1 MFDLN
6 KFLPILFGL
15 YEDMY
20 RAGVYDEDNL
30 KYFVQI
36 GTLSQAGYQ
45 TITGKKYDVEVSN
58 NDAPEV
64 KK

>member
-15 YEDMY
+15 YRDMY
-20 RAGVYDEDNL
+20 REGVYDKDNL

-36 GTLSQAGYQ
+36 GTLSQADYERIVGE
-45 TITGKKYDVEVSN
+45 KD
-58 NDAPEV
+58 DAQS
-64 KK
+64 

>member
-20 RAGVYDEDNL
+20 RAGVYDDDNL

-36 GTLSQAGYQ
+36 GTLSQADYQ
-45 TITGKKYDVEVSN
+45 TITGKQYDVEAGTNATS
-58 NDAPEV
+58 EV
-64 KK
+64 EK

>member
-20 RAGVYDEDNL
+20 RAGVYDDDNL

-45 TITGKKYDVEVSN
+45 TITGKQYDVGAGTNATSEVG
-58 NDAPEV
+58 
-64 KK
+64 K

>member
-20 RAGVYDEDNL
+20 RAGVYDDNNL

-36 GTLSQAGYQ
+36 ETLSQAGYQ
-45 TITGKKYDVEVSN
+45 TITGKQYDVEAGTNATS
-58 NDAPEV
+58 EV
-64 KK
+64 GK

>member
-20 RAGVYDEDNL
+20 RAGVYDDDNL

-45 TITGKKYDVEVSN
+45 TITGKQYDVDAGTKATSEVG
-58 NDAPEV
+58 
-64 KK
+64 K

>member
-45 TITGKKYDVEVSN
+45 TITGKQYDVEAGTNATS
-58 NDAPEV
+58 EV
-64 KK
+64 EK

>member
-6 KFLPILFGL
+6 KFLPILFSL

-45 TITGKKYDVEVSN
+45 TITGKQYDVEAGTNATS
-58 NDAPEV
+58 EV
-64 KK
+64 GK

>member
-20 RAGVYDEDNL
+20 RAGVYDDDNL

-45 TITGKKYDVEVSN
+45 TITGKQYDVEAGTNATS
-58 NDAPEV
+58 EV
-64 KK
+64 EK

>member
-1 MFDLN
+1 MFDFN

-20 RAGVYDEDNL
+20 REGVYNDDNL

-36 GTLSQAGYQ
+36 GTLSKAGYQ
-45 TITGKKYDVEVSN
+45 TITGKQYDVEAGTNAASEAKN
-58 NDAPEV
+58 
-64 KK
+64 

>member
-20 RAGVYDEDNL
+20 RAGVYDDDNL

-45 TITGKKYDVEVSN
+45 TITGKQYDVDAGTNATSEVG
-58 NDAPEV
+58 
-64 KK
+64 K

>member
-6 KFLPILFGL
+6 EFLPILFGL

-20 RAGVYDEDNL
+20 REGVYNDDNL

-36 GTLSQAGYQ
+36 GTLSQANYQ
-45 TITGKKYDVEVSN
+45 TITGKQ
-58 NDAPEV
+58 
-64 KK
+64 

>member
-20 RAGVYDEDNL
+20 REGVYNDDNL

-36 GTLSQAGYQ
+36 GTLSQADYQ
-45 TITGKKYDVEVSN
+45 TITGKQYDVETSN
-58 NDAPEV
+58 NAASEA
-64 KK
+64 KN

>member
-20 RAGVYDEDNL
+20 RAGVYDDDNL
-30 KYFVQI
+30 NYFVQI

-45 TITGKKYDVEVSN
+45 TITGKQYDVDAGTNATSEVG
-58 NDAPEV
+58 
-64 KK
+64 K